1 MKKLSLEAIPTSL
14 RGTLGLCYFDPV
26 SERLVEFNSEEKIY
40 LTPFENSV
48 RRYYLVLTNP
58 IYNGTRLQ
66 YATIHV
72 STEYDDISVKVLEGL
87 EVVNDRY
94 NYEDIEANNTITV
107 FFNNYASGIVP
118 LDINTKSF
126 TSKNVKFTISID
138 ITAG

>member
-26 SERLVEFNSEEKIY
+26 SEKLVEFNNEEKIY

-48 RRYYLVLTNP
+48 RRYYLVVSNP

-66 YATIHV
+66 YATIKV
-72 STEYDDISVKVLEGL
+72 SSAYDDVTVKVLEGL
-87 EVVNDRY
+87 EIVNDRY
-94 NYEDIEANNTITV
+94 NYEDLEANNTITV
-107 FFNNYASGIVP
+107 FFNNYPSGHIP
-118 LDINTKSF
+118 IDLNTKSL
-126 TSKNVKFTISID
+126 TSKNVKFTVDIE